1 MFVCVRGAGNPQSR
15 VCLCQQS
22 SPGVC
27 AGSCFVKVK
36 RQFKIS
42 SLVVGLKELFQSAVL
57 MPAHARCLEAIKTV
71 LPSYCF

>member
-1 MFVCVRGAGNPQSR
+1 MFVCVRGAGNLRSR

-22 SPGVC
+22 FPGVC

-36 RQFKIS
+36 RQFRIS
-42 SLVVGLKELFQSAVL
+42 SLVAGLKELFL
-57 MPAHARCLEAIKTV
+57 MMMPVHARCVEAIKTV